1 MRIQIVEDILS
12 ANNQLAVENRRLF
25 DEKGILTIDIMA
37 SPGAGKTSL
46 ILQTIKHLGADLR
59 LGVVE
64 GDISSTIDS
73 ERIAA
78 TGVPVVQINTGGTC
92 HLEANMLRR
101 ALPELS
107 LDGLALLL
115 IENVGNLV
123 CPAAFDIGAHLRI
136 MLASIPEGDDKP
148 YKYPAM
154 FATVDAIA
162 VNKIDLL
169 PYLDF
174 DFAYFEQGI
183 RALNHEAPIFR
194 LSCKTGEGVEEW
206 VNWLRERL
214 AGKDG

>member
-25 DEKGILTIDIMA
+25 DEKRILTIDIMA

-59 LGVVE
+59 LGVIE

-107 LDGLALLL
+107 LDGMNLLL

-154 FATVDAIA
+154 FATVGAIA